1 MTEGIAYGQV
11 VLFTLIFRKA
21 RGVDDILLCLLCDR
35 YLVVRK
41 QSSRF
46 GRRFRRFG
54 LNGLSR
60 CGDFL
65 PAALQ
70 RKRVYRH
77 KAERHHKRQQECQ

>member
-1 MTEGIAYGQV
+1 MTEGVAHGQI

-21 RGVDDILLCLLCDR
+21 GGVDDILLCLLCGR
-35 YLVVRK
+35 CPVVRK
-41 QSSRF
+41 QRSRF
-46 GRRFRRFG
+46 GRRFRPFG

-60 CGDFL
+60 CGDFR